1 MSAQT
6 VQESIEETPERI
18 TTFRLHKTTGEIL
31 GNFSRTEAIEQ
42 TVEHDFRNSLT
53 RADMGFEEFDSIKSE
68 LMKNI
73 QIFLNR
79 SILYPA
85 PILIKP
91 HIKQPVH

>member
-42 TVEHDFRNSLT
+42 YGHWLYSSGYSEGNGIVSLWILRN
-53 RADMGFEEFDSIKSE
+53 IK
-68 LMKNI
+68 
-73 QIFLNR
+73 
-79 SILYPA
+79 
-85 PILIKP
+85 
-91 HIKQPVH
+91 